1 MDTVVQTQGRPYA
14 KFFIALFMGLLV
26 ATAGLFAGQSVPRG
40 LFFPLVIVEFVMIM
54 MMFFARK
61 RKALGYP
68 MMFAFM
74 FVSGLTLFPAISYY
88 VSILGGA
95 MVLRALGITA
105 VAFGGTAAYAMI
117 SKADFRFLRSF
128 LTVSIIAMLGM
139 IVLQWF
145 FPISGTAQLIF
156 SGFGILVFV
165 GFTLYDFSRLTI
177 EGFTDR
183 DIPLLVVCI
192 YLDIVN
198 LFLYILEFL
207 GVLNRD

>member
-1 MDTVVQTQGRPYA
+1 MDTVVQTSRRPYA
-14 KFFIALFMGLLV
+14 KFFMVLFMGLMV
-26 ATAGLFAGQSVPRG
+26 ATLGLFVGQSVPQQ
-40 LFFPLVIVEFVMIM
+40 LFFPLVIVEFVMVM

-61 RKALGYP
+61 RKAIGYP

-74 FVSGLTLFPAISYY
+74 FISGLTLYPAISFY
-88 VSILGGA
+88 VSILGG
-95 MVLRALGITA
+95 MVVLRALGITA
-105 VAFGGTAAYAMI
+105 IAFGGTAAYAMI
-117 SKADFRFLRSF
+117 SKQDFRFLGGF
-128 LTVSIIAMLGM
+128 LFVSVIAMLGM

-198 LFLYILEFL
+198 LFLYILEFI